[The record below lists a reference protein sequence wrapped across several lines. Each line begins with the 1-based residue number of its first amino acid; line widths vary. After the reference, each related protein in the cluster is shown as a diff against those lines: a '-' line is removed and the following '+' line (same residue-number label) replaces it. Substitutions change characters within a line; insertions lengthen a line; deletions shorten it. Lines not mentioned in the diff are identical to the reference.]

1 MVLAQSMKLRSV
13 LNDDEILALSRLA
26 DTGAGAALLK
36 LLDAEVE
43 KERDTLEESPAVSDD
58 GKKDFRYRL
67 GVIAGLRRAKRAS
80 QDAKT
85 AVIKSEEIKP

>member
-1 MVLAQSMKLRSV
+1 MKLKSV

-36 LLDAEVE
+36 LLDAEAE
-43 KERDTLEESPAVSDD
+43 KERELLDETPVVSDD

-67 GVIAGLRRAKRAS
+67 GAIAGLRRAKRAS
-80 QDAKT
+80 QDAKA
-85 AVIKSEEIKP
+85 AVIKSEEIRL